1 MKKIWVRIVYLI
13 ASSQF
18 SIPVAASRIKDIASI
33 KGVRDNQLLGYGLVV
48 GLKGSGDSKR
58 EFTGMSMTQML
69 RQMGVDVKTEITDSK
84 NVAAVVITAT
94 LPPFARVGSKIDV
107 LVNSIGD
114 AKSLEGGTLLMSPLR
129 GGDKAVYVVAQ
140 GPLSVGGF
148 AAGGGGSSSSK
159 NHPTIG
165 RIPNGGIIEK
175 EVNQDFANRNAI
187 RLALHNPDFTTAAR
201 LAKTVNKELGGL
213 FARARDSTTVDVMLP
228 YEFEGGPVELIA
240 LLERLN
246 IEQDMSAKIVINE
259 RTGTIIMGE
268 AVRVSTVAIA
278 HGNLTLEIKN
288 KESSTN
294 VTPADA
300 LLANATTPGGVK
312 SPIVDSS
319 VKETTIKINEAG
331 DKLISVPQGA
341 TMGDVVRGLNALGV
355 TPRDLIGI
363 LQSLKTQG
371 ALQAE
376 LEIL

>member
-1 MKKIWVRIVYLI
+1 MKKIWIRIVYLI